1 MKAAIIYESLTGNTE
16 KAANLIA
23 AELRSA
29 GHQAS
34 VHPITRVDYQALAD
48 ADMVVVGSW
57 TDGLLF
63 VGQKPGRAGRLKQF
77 PHLAG
82 KRCVVFCTYAI
93 DVGRTLQKLS
103 NIMEDR
109 GANVIGG
116 MAIKRSDLEGGAQD
130 FVDRLLDAVAV

>member
-1 MKAAIIYESLTGNTE
+1 MKAAIVYESLTGNTE

-23 AELRSA
+23 AGLRHA
-29 GHQAS
+29 GHHAS
-34 VHPITRVDYQALAD
+34 VQPITRIDYQALAD
-48 ADMVVVGSW
+48 ADMVIVGSW
-57 TDGLLF
+57 TDGLILL
-63 VGQKPGRAGRLKQF
+63 GQKPGRAGRLKQF

-93 DVGRTLQKLS
+93 DVGRTLEKLS
-103 NIMEDR
+103 KIMEDR

-116 MAIKRSDLEGGAQD
+116 MAIKRTDLDGGARD